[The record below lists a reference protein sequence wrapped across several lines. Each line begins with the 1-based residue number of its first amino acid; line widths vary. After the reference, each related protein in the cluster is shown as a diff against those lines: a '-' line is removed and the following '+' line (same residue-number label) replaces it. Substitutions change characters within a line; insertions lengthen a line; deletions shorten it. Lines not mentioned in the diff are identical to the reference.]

1 MPDGGIDGIDV
12 NYVSQ
17 AWEYYF
23 GQTTLGF
30 ENYNSN
36 LFHGIPTIDADW
48 LRLDL
53 WSTTSGNNDGYDF
66 NLSDPSVYEV
76 LRHGFRVH
84 QKGFHK
90 VSCTM
95 TLDDTSN
102 GHHNVAFQ
110 VRKKLAAS
118 SVFTRVG
125 VPVTTGYIK
134 RHSSLSWSGA
144 SINLSAVV
152 QCNPGDEIAIFST
165 RIGLTTQSVLAPKKH
180 CSLRIESLN

>member
-1 MPDGGIDGIDV
+1 M
-12 NYVSQ
+12 
-17 AWEYYF
+17 
-23 GQTTLGF
+23 
-30 ENYNSN
+30 
-36 LFHGIPTIDADW
+36 
-48 LRLDL
+48 DL
-53 WSTTSGNNDGYDF
+53 WSITTGANDGYDYI
-66 NLSDPSVYEV
+66 LSDLNVYTV

-90 VSCTM
+90 VFCTM

-118 SVFTRVG
+118 STFTRVG

-134 RHSSLSWSGA
+134 RHSSGPWAGA
-144 SINLSAVV
+144 SVSLSAVV
-152 QCNPGDEIAIFST
+152 QCSAGDEIAIFST